1 MPVMVDVGTE
11 GSGLLRRIFGRVL
24 SHRKIWCCDTLTCC
38 DCGDK
43 IVLVSWPVPKSRILG
58 SSRSI
63 EGEGIEVEQLS
74 ASTY

>member
-1 MPVMVDVGTE
+1 MPVMVHIWMTE
-11 GSGLLRRIFGRVL
+11 FGLMHWNLGKAL
-24 SHRKIWCCDTLTCC
+24 SHWKIWGGETLTCC

-63 EGEGIEVEQLS
+63 EGEGIEVE
-74 ASTY
+74 